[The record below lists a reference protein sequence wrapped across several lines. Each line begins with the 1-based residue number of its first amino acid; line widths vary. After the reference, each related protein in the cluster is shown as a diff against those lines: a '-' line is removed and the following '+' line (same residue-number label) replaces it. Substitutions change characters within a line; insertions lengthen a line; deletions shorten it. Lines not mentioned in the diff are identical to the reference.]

1 MSNYFQVLK
10 RIEKD
15 RSGGA
20 APALIAAATA
30 PERPPVETQVDTLI
44 QPVEPGAPV
53 PAVPSS
59 SPAAAVSVMPASTRP
74 LRALPPTTLSSV
86 APATP
91 ASASHAATPVAT
103 VRPVSHPETASPTRH
118 PAPPSSAPPF
128 SQDDQRGIATLF
140 DNIRTLASSRA
151 TRTLVFAGAIG
162 TDAVHS
168 VTEALAHHA
177 RRRGMVVFVAELT
190 RTDGGQM
197 LVARM
202 PIASHDAP
210 HTLAIDLNGAAAPGE
225 LNAWVDRTVATSD
238 LVLLEGPPLADSIDA
253 ALLACACDGLVIVA
267 DAEVTPRSALQVAAE
282 RSQIAGCRILGV
294 VMNGTKE
301 RMPNWMRRLTGGA

>member
-20 APALIAAATA
+20 AAAPAAAATA
-30 PERPPVETQVDTLI
+30 PERLPVETHVETPTS
-44 QPVEPGAPV
+44 PVAPV
-53 PAVPSS
+53 APAPAVPTSS
-59 SPAAAVSVMPASTRP
+59 VSVIPASTRP

-86 APATP
+86 ATATP
-91 ASASHAATPVAT
+91 ASASHAATPLAPA
-103 VRPVSHPETASPTRH
+103 RPASHPETASPLRP

-128 SQDDQRGIATLF
+128 SESDQRGIATLF

-162 TDAVHS
+162 TDAVHA
-168 VTEALAHHA
+168 VTEALARHA
-177 RRRGMVVFVAELT
+177 QRRGMVVFVAELT
-190 RTDGGQM
+190 QIDGVQM
-197 LVARM
+197 LVART
-202 PIASHDAP
+202 PVASRDAP
-210 HTLAIDLNGAAAPGE
+210 HALAIDLNGGAASDE
-225 LNAWVDRTVATSD
+225 LNAWVDRTTVTSD

-267 DAEVTPRSALQVAAE
+267 NAEVTPRSALQVAAE
-282 RSQIAGCRILGV
+282 RSQIAGCRTLGV
-294 VMNGTKE
+294 VMNGTKQ
-301 RMPNWMRRLTGGA
+301 RVPNWMRRLTGGA